1 MSTTVEHGETVLHC
15 GDAPTDAVVVGG
27 EAENPGAVEEQ
38 GGWLSRV
45 WSGSGWALG
54 RVLWRLWRGVS
65 WVFRSKWRLVTSTWL
80 MGFFLVGQAGAASA
94 DGLIVGP
101 DLGSGG
107 GQTVFERFGPEKYD
121 LYLHLSDSHHGGFHV
136 EETMWT
142 ILHAVE
148 NGLMYLIAALARGAI
163 TSMEWL
169 LNLTLYSDNQVA
181 IDSAVSGVANAVFW
195 PLFGTTLAIGAMVA
209 YGRMKR
215 EGGGSLWNDASWLIA
230 ASVFAAMFATA
241 PSLVLKDMDDTR
253 TMLSDGLMV
262 GYSTLGP
269 VGDSSAGFPAVKVPN
284 DQKGATRQLADGMW
298 NVFVTTP
305 WCYANFNDM
314 AICHDVGKDYLTDD
328 QRWKDLNNWM
338 NGKNGGNTDD
348 TKGAYCP
355 KELNAQCDWIRG
367 QSFGRLGALL
377 FILLVTLPLVLV
389 LLALVLYGLMA
400 IVGFLLLAL
409 AGVIFLLFWMIPGR
423 PRQIGVKWLEELI
436 GALLQSVII
445 TTVIG
450 SVMVLD
456 SFLAAGI
463 PKYGFFAVALLD
475 LATFV
480 TGFRMRGRLENVVG
494 MGAGSGASPFSG
506 YMAMRSLGALGKGLG
521 KASKNATGL
530 GLKGGRGAYRAGR
543 SMGEGMVDDS
553 PLMGGAV
560 ARAGAQVTRAVP
572 LRSRPLPTNP
582 TGPAPHQGGGGARPP
597 GSRPGGG
604 SGPSL
609 SGPGRTGRHTGP
621 ATSGSSSGG
630 GGASGAGAGPGSVP
644 SGASP
649 AGAAAVGAVVGGA
662 AAGRRHS
669 ARTGSSSAGTDT
681 AAASTA
687 NGSSNGSTNGSRP
700 AVAPAGTANGS
711 SSGSRTATG
720 EAPTGTANGSTGG
733 SRSTGA
739 PAGTANGSGGG
750 SRTATGQAPAGNSA
764 TGSPGTATAGAAGA
778 AGVAAVRSGGGSRR
792 GGSGSGGAG
801 GRGEQ
806 HLSPPVRT
814 GPARAVRRGQP
825 TVSAPALPDRP
836 LVSRPLPTNPT
847 APPTPPRPGTAATP
861 PQRSASGNGTSRPTD
876 GGSSRAAASTPGR
889 PPTTGGAGAAT
900 PRGNTATPPQ
910 PPSPRPTGGSGSGGQ
925 SRRTPQPPAA
935 PPRPPRQRSPLP
947 PPPPTRPRRQDP
959 TDEQGLR

>member
-1 MSTTVEHGETVLHC
+1 MSTTVEHCETVFPFD
-15 GDAPTDAVVVGG
+15 DAPTDAAVVDG
-27 EAENPGAVEEQ
+27 EPEPAAAVEDP

-45 WSGSGWALG
+45 WSGLGWVLG
-54 RVLWRLWRGVS
+54 RVLWRLWRAVS
-65 WVFRSKWRLVTSTWL
+65 WVFRSRWRLVTSSWL
-80 MGFFLVGQAGAASA
+80 MGFFLVGQAGVASA

-107 GQTVFERFGPEKYD
+107 GQTVFERFGPEKYT
-121 LYLHLSDSHHGGFHV
+121 LYLHLSDSHHGGVHV
-136 EETMWT
+136 EESMWT
-142 ILHAVE
+142 ILNAVE
-148 NGLMYLIAALARGAI
+148 IGLMYLIAALARGAI

-169 LNLTLYSDNQVA
+169 LNLTLYSDHQVA
-181 IDSAVSGVANAVFW
+181 IDSAVAGVANAVFW

-241 PSLVLKDMDDTR
+241 PSLVLKDMDDAR

-269 VGDSSAGFPAVKVPN
+269 VGDSSAGFPAVKVPG

-298 NVFVTTP
+298 NVFVVTP

-314 AICHDVGKDYLTDD
+314 SICHDVGKDYLTND
-328 QRWKDLNNWM
+328 QRWQNLNDWM
-338 NGKNGGNTDD
+338 DGKNGGNTDEK
-348 TKGAYCP
+348 KGAYCP

-377 FILLVTLPLVLV
+377 FILIVTLPLVLV

-409 AGVIFLLFWMIPGR
+409 SGVIFLLFWMIPGR

-506 YMAMRSLGALGKGLG
+506 YMAMRGLGALGKRLG
-521 KASKNATGL
+521 KAGKAVSGLDLKAARGGVGAVNAFSNSSANRALFGSAP
-530 GLKGGRGAYRAGR
+530 GSGGRQA
-543 SMGEGMVDDS
+543 
-553 PLMGGAV
+553 
-560 ARAGAQVTRAVP
+560 P

-582 TGPAPHQGGGGARPP
+582 TGPGPGQGGGARPP

-604 SGPSL
+604 SGPTS

-621 ATSGSSSGG
+621 TTNGSSSSNS
-630 GGASGAGAGPGSVP
+630 GASGAGAGPGSA
-644 SGASP
+644 SGVSP
-649 AGAAAVGAVVGGA
+649 AEAGAVGAVVGAA
-662 AAGRRHS
+662 AAGRRRS
-669 ARTGSSSAGTDT
+669 ARAGSGQAGTGTAAPSTANGSTNGSS
-681 AAASTA
+681 AAAAPAGTA

-700 AVAPAGTANGS
+700 A
-711 SSGSRTATG
+711 
-720 EAPTGTANGSTGG
+720 
-733 SRSTGA
+733 GA

-750 SRTATGQAPAGNSA
+750 SHTANGQAAAGNSA
-764 TGSPGTATAGAAGA
+764 TGSTGTRSSSTATAGAVGA
-778 AGVAAVRSGGGSRR
+778 AAVRSGGGSRR
-792 GGSGSGGAG
+792 AGSGSGSGAG

-814 GPARAVRRGQP
+814 GPARAVRRGSP

-847 APPTPPRPGTAATP
+847 APSTPQRPGTAVTP
-861 PQRSASGNGTSRPTD
+861 PQRSASGNGTSRPTG
-876 GGSSRAAASTPGR
+876 GGSSRAGASTAGR
-889 PPTTGGAGAAT
+889 PAATGRSGAAA
-900 PRGNTATPPQ
+900 PGGNAAIPQ
-910 PPSPRPTGGSGSGGQ
+910 PSAQRPTGGSGGGGQ

-959 TDEQGLR
+959 PDERGPR

>member
-1 MSTTVEHGETVLHC
+1 MSTTVEHCETVFPFD
-15 GDAPTDAVVVGG
+15 DAPTDAAVVDG
-27 EAENPGAVEEQ
+27 EPEPAAAVEDP

-45 WSGSGWALG
+45 WSGLGWVLG
-54 RVLWRLWRGVS
+54 RVLWRLWRAVS
-65 WVFRSKWRLVTSTWL
+65 WVFRSRWRLVTSSWL
-80 MGFFLVGQAGAASA
+80 MGFFLVGQAGVASA

-107 GQTVFERFGPEKYD
+107 GQTVFERFGPEKYT
-121 LYLHLSDSHHGGFHV
+121 LYLHLSDSHHGGVHV
-136 EETMWT
+136 EESMWT
-142 ILHAVE
+142 ILNAVE
-148 NGLMYLIAALARGAI
+148 IGLMYLIAALARGAI

-169 LNLTLYSDNQVA
+169 LNLTLYSDHQVA

-269 VGDSSAGFPAVKVPN
+269 VGDSSAGFPAVKVPG

-298 NVFVTTP
+298 NVFVVTP

-314 AICHDVGKDYLTDD
+314 SICHDVGKDYLTND
-328 QRWKDLNNWM
+328 QRWQNLNDWM
-338 NGKNGGNTDD
+338 DGKNGGNTDEK
-348 TKGAYCP
+348 KGAYCP

-377 FILLVTLPLVLV
+377 FILIVTLPLVLV

-409 AGVIFLLFWMIPGR
+409 SGVIFLLFWMIPGR

-506 YMAMRSLGALGKGLG
+506 YMAMRGLGALGKRLG
-521 KASKNATGL
+521 KAGKAVSGLDLKAARGGVGAVNAFSNSSANRALFGSAP
-530 GLKGGRGAYRAGR
+530 GSGGRQA
-543 SMGEGMVDDS
+543 
-553 PLMGGAV
+553 
-560 ARAGAQVTRAVP
+560 P

-582 TGPAPHQGGGGARPP
+582 TGPGPGQGGGGARPP

-604 SGPSL
+604 SGPTS

-621 ATSGSSSGG
+621 TTNGSSSSNS
-630 GGASGAGAGPGSVP
+630 GASGAGAGPGSA

-649 AGAAAVGAVVGGA
+649 AGAAAAGAVVGAA
-662 AAGRRHS
+662 AAGRRRS
-669 ARTGSSSAGTDT
+669 ARAGSGQAGTGTAAPSTANGSTNGSS
-681 AAASTA
+681 AAAAPAGTA

-700 AVAPAGTANGS
+700 A
-711 SSGSRTATG
+711 
-720 EAPTGTANGSTGG
+720 
-733 SRSTGA
+733 GA

-750 SRTATGQAPAGNSA
+750 SHTANGQAAAGNSA
-764 TGSPGTATAGAAGA
+764 TGSTGTRSSSTATAGAVGA
-778 AGVAAVRSGGGSRR
+778 AAVRSGGGSRR
-792 GGSGSGGAG
+792 AGSGSGSGAG

-814 GPARAVRRGQP
+814 GPARAVRRGSP

-847 APPTPPRPGTAATP
+847 APSTPQRPGTAVTP
-861 PQRSASGNGTSRPTD
+861 PQRSASGNGTSRPTG
-876 GGSSRAAASTPGR
+876 GGSSRAGASTAGR
-889 PPTTGGAGAAT
+889 PAATGRSGAAA
-900 PRGNTATPPQ
+900 PGGNAAIPQ
-910 PPSPRPTGGSGSGGQ
+910 PSAQRPTGGSGGGGQ

-959 TDEQGLR
+959 PDERGPR

>member
-1 MSTTVEHGETVLHC
+1 MSTTVEQDTL
-15 GDAPTDAVVVGG
+15 PVVVDG
-27 EAENPGAVEEQ
+27 EAEDFVAIVKRGSWSRASS
-38 GGWLSRV
+38 GLGWV
-45 WSGSGWALG
+45 LG
-54 RVLWRLWRGVS
+54 RVLWRLWRAVS

-107 GQTVFERFGPEKYD
+107 GQTVFERFGPEKYT
-121 LYLHLSDSHHGGFHV
+121 LYLHLSDSHHGGVHV
-136 EETMWT
+136 EESMWT
-142 ILHAVE
+142 ILNAVE
-148 NGLMYLIAALARGAI
+148 IGLMYLIAALARGAI

-181 IDSAVSGVANAVFW
+181 IDSAVAGVANAVFW

-269 VGDSSAGFPAVKVPN
+269 VGDSSAGFPAVKVPG

-314 AICHDVGKDYLTDD
+314 AICHDVGKDYLTND
-328 QRWKDLNNWM
+328 QRWKDLNDWM
-338 NGKNGGNTDD
+338 GGKPGSGGNTDD

-377 FILLVTLPLVLV
+377 FILIVTLPLVLV

-409 AGVIFLLFWMIPGR
+409 SGIIFLLFWMIPGR

-494 MGAGSGASPFSG
+494 MGAGAGGSPFSG
-506 YMAMRSLGALGKGLG
+506 YMAMRGLGALGKGMG
-521 KASKNATGL
+521 KAGKTAAGL
-530 GLKGGRGAYRAGR
+530 GWKGARGGVGAVQAFSNSSMNRALFGSGPGSGGR
-543 SMGEGMVDDS
+543 
-553 PLMGGAV
+553 
-560 ARAGAQVTRAVP
+560 QVP

-582 TGPAPHQGGGGARPP
+582 TGPGPGQGGGGGARPP

-604 SGPSL
+604 SGPSS
-609 SGPGRTGRHTGP
+609 SGPGRTGRRAGP
-621 ATSGSSSGG
+621 ATSGSSSGSS
-630 GGASGAGAGPGSVP
+630 ASPGSGP

-649 AGAAAVGAVVGGA
+649 AAAAAAGAVVGGA
-662 AAGRRHS
+662 AAGRRRS
-669 ARTGSSSAGTDT
+669 ARTGSGRAGTGT
-681 AAASTA
+681 AAPSTA
-687 NGSSNGSTNGSRP
+687 NGSTNGSSAAGAP
-700 AVAPAGTANGS
+700 AGTANGSSSGSTGGSSAAGAPAGTANGS
-711 SSGSRTATG
+711 SSGSRTA
-720 EAPTGTANGSTGG
+720 N
-733 SRSTGA
+733 
-739 PAGTANGSGGG
+739 
-750 SRTATGQAPAGNSA
+750 GQAPAGNRA
-764 TGSPGTATAGAAGA
+764 TGSTGTATAAAAGA
-778 AGVAAVRSGGGSRR
+778 VGAAAVRSGGGSRR
-792 GGSGSGGAG
+792 RGSGSGGAG

-825 TVSAPALPDRP
+825 TVSAPPLPDRP

-847 APPTPPRPGTAATP
+847 APSTPPRRGTAATP
-861 PQRSASGNGTSRPTD
+861 PPRSSSSGGTSPSTGGGSTRTGSGSTRASAST
-876 GGSSRAAASTPGR
+876 AGR
-889 PPTTGGAGAAT
+889 PPTTGGSAAAT
-900 PRGNTATPPQ
+900 PHGNSPAATPPQ
-910 PPSPRPTGGSGSGGQ
+910 PPAQRPTGGSGGGGQ

-959 TDEQGLR
+959 TDEQGQR

>member
-1 MSTTVEHGETVLHC
+1 MSTTLEH
-15 GDAPTDAVVVGG
+15 
-27 EAENPGAVEEQ
+27 
-38 GGWLSRV
+38 GWLSRV
-45 WSGSGWALG
+45 WSGLGWVLG
-54 RVLWRLWRGVS
+54 RVVWRLWRGVS

-80 MGFFLVGQAGAASA
+80 MGFFLVGQAGSAAA

-107 GQTVFERFGPEKYD
+107 GQTVFERFGPEKYT
-121 LYLHLSDSHHGGFHV
+121 LYLHLSDSHHGGVHV

-142 ILHAVE
+142 IMNAVE
-148 NGLMYLIAALARGAI
+148 IGLMYLIAALARGAI

-181 IDSAVSGVANAVFW
+181 IDSAVSGVAAAVFW

-269 VGDSSAGFPAVKVPN
+269 VGDSSAGFPAVKVPG

-305 WCYANFNDM
+305 WCYANFNDQS
-314 AICHDVGKDYLTDD
+314 ICHDVGKDYLTDD

-338 NGKNGGNTDD
+338 DGKNGGNTDD

-377 FILLVTLPLVLV
+377 FILIVTLPLVLV

-409 AGVIFLLFWMIPGR
+409 SGIVFLLFWMIPGR

-506 YMAMRSLGALGKGLG
+506 YMAMRGLGALGKRLG
-521 KASKNATGL
+521 KAGKTASGL
-530 GLKGGRGAYRAGR
+530 DFKGARGGVGAVHAFSNSSVNRALFGSAPRSGGRQA
-543 SMGEGMVDDS
+543 
-553 PLMGGAV
+553 
-560 ARAGAQVTRAVP
+560 P

-582 TGPAPHQGGGGARPP
+582 TGPGPGQGGGGTRPP

-604 SGPSL
+604 SGPS
-609 SGPGRTGRHTGP
+609 SSRPGRTGRHTGP
-621 ATSGSSSGG
+621 ATSGSSSSSSGG
-630 GGASGAGAGPGSVP
+630 GTSGAGAGPGSA

-649 AGAAAVGAVVGGA
+649 AEAGAVGAVVGAA
-662 AAGRRHS
+662 AAGRRRS
-669 ARTGSSSAGTDT
+669 ARAGSGQAGTGS
-681 AAASTA
+681 AAPSTA
-687 NGSSNGSTNGSRP
+687 NGSTNGSS
-700 AVAPAGTANGS
+700 AAGAPAGTANGS
-711 SSGSRTATG
+711 SSGS
-720 EAPTGTANGSTGG
+720 TGG
-733 SRSTGA
+733 SRPAGA
-739 PAGTANGSGGG
+739 PAGTANESSGG
-750 SRTATGQAPAGNSA
+750 SHTANGQAPAGNRA
-764 TGSPGTATAGAAGA
+764 TGSTGTATAAAAGAAGA
-778 AGVAAVRSGGGSRR
+778 AAVRSGGGSRR

-825 TVSAPALPDRP
+825 TVSAPPLPDRP

-847 APPTPPRPGTAATP
+847 APSTPPRPGTAATP
-861 PQRSASGNGTSRPTD
+861 PQRSASGNGTSRPTG
-876 GGSSRAAASTPGR
+876 GGSSRAAASTAGR
-889 PPTTGGAGAAT
+889 PPTTGGSAAAT
-900 PRGNTATPPQ
+900 PRGNTAAPSQPPTQ
-910 PPSPRPTGGSGSGGQ
+910 PPSQRPTGGSGSGGQ

-959 TDEQGLR
+959 TDEQGQR

>member
-1 MSTTVEHGETVLHC
+1 MSTAVEQSTV
-15 GDAPTDAVVVGG
+15 PVVVDG
-27 EAENPGAVEEQ
+27 EAENPAAVEEQ
-38 GGWLSRV
+38 GGWFSRA
-45 WSGSGWALG
+45 WSGSGWVLG
-54 RVLWRLWRGVS
+54 RVLWRLWRAVS
-65 WVFRSKWRLVTSTWL
+65 WVFRSRWRLVTSTWL
-80 MGFFLVGQAGAASA
+80 MGFFLVGQAGVASA

-107 GQTVFERFGPEKYD
+107 GQTVFERFGPEKYT
-121 LYLHLSDSHHGGFHV
+121 LYLHLSDSHHGGVHV

-142 ILHAVE
+142 ILNAVE
-148 NGLMYLIAALARGAI
+148 IGLMYLIAALARGAI

-269 VGDSSAGFPAVKVPN
+269 VGDSSAGFPAVKVPG

-305 WCYANFNDM
+305 WCYANFNDQS
-314 AICHDVGKDYLTDD
+314 ICHDVGKDYLTDD
-328 QRWKDLNNWM
+328 QRWKDLNDWM

-377 FILLVTLPLVLV
+377 FILIVTLPLVLV

-409 AGVIFLLFWMIPGR
+409 SGIVFLLFWMIPGR

-506 YMAMRSLGALGKGLG
+506 YMAMRGMGALGKRLG
-521 KASKNATGL
+521 KAGKTASGL
-530 GLKGGRGAYRAGR
+530 DFKGARGGVGAVQAFSNSSVNRALFGSAPRSGGRQA
-543 SMGEGMVDDS
+543 
-553 PLMGGAV
+553 
-560 ARAGAQVTRAVP
+560 P

-582 TGPAPHQGGGGARPP
+582 TGPGPGQGGGGTRPP

-604 SGPSL
+604 SGPS
-609 SGPGRTGRHTGP
+609 SSRPGRTGRHTGP
-621 ATSGSSSGG
+621 ATSGSSSSSSGG
-630 GGASGAGAGPGSVP
+630 GTSGAGAGPGSA

-649 AGAAAVGAVVGGA
+649 AEAGAVGAVVGAA
-662 AAGRRHS
+662 AAGRRRS
-669 ARTGSSSAGTDT
+669 ARAGSGQAGTGS
-681 AAASTA
+681 AAPSTA
-687 NGSSNGSTNGSRP
+687 NGSTNGSS
-700 AVAPAGTANGS
+700 AAGAPAGTANGS
-711 SSGSRTATG
+711 SSGS
-720 EAPTGTANGSTGG
+720 TGG
-733 SRSTGA
+733 SRPAGA
-739 PAGTANGSGGG
+739 PAGTANESSGG
-750 SRTATGQAPAGNSA
+750 SHTANGQAPAGNRA
-764 TGSPGTATAGAAGA
+764 TGSTGTATAAAAGAAGA
-778 AGVAAVRSGGGSRR
+778 AAVRSGGGSRR

-825 TVSAPALPDRP
+825 TVSAPPLPDRP

-847 APPTPPRPGTAATP
+847 APSTPRPGTAATP
-861 PQRSASGNGTSRPTD
+861 PQRSASGNGTSRPTG
-876 GGSSRAAASTPGR
+876 GGSSRAAASTAGR
-889 PPTTGGAGAAT
+889 PPTTGGSAAAT
-900 PRGNTATPPQ
+900 PRGNTAAPSQPPTQ
-910 PPSPRPTGGSGSGGQ
+910 PPSQRPTGGSGSGGQ

-959 TDEQGLR
+959 TDEQGQR

>member
-1 MSTTVEHGETVLHC
+1 MSTTVEHGETVLRSD
-15 GDAPTDAVVVGG
+15 DAPTGAVEVDGESELDA
-27 EAENPGAVEEQ
+27 AVEEQ

-45 WSGSGWALG
+45 WSGLGWVLG
-54 RVLWRLWRGVS
+54 RVLWRLWRAVS

-80 MGFFLVGQAGAASA
+80 MGFFLVGQAGSAAA

-121 LYLHLSDSHHGGFHV
+121 LYLHLSDSHHGGVHV

-148 NGLMYLIAALARGAI
+148 NGLVYLIAALARGAI

-253 TMLSDGLMV
+253 TMLSNGLMV

-314 AICHDVGKDYLTDD
+314 AICHDVGKDYLTND

-338 NGKNGGNTDD
+338 SGKMGGNTDD

-355 KELNAQCDWIRG
+355 KELTAQCDWIRG

-377 FILLVTLPLVLV
+377 FILIVTLPLVLV
-389 LLALVLYGLMA
+389 LLALVLFGLMA

-409 AGVIFLLFWMIPGR
+409 SGIIFLLFWMIPGR

-506 YMAMRSLGALGKGLG
+506 YMAMRSLGALGKSLG
-521 KASKNATGL
+521 K
-530 GLKGGRGAYRAGR
+530 
-543 SMGEGMVDDS
+543 
-553 PLMGGAV
+553 P
-560 ARAGAQVTRAVP
+560 
-572 LRSRPLPTNP
+572 
-582 TGPAPHQGGGGARPP
+582 ARP
-597 GSRPGGG
+597 RPGWV
-604 SGPSL
+604 SK
-609 SGPGRTGRHTGP
+609 
-621 ATSGSSSGG
+621 
-630 GGASGAGAGPGSVP
+630 
-644 SGASP
+644 
-649 AGAAAVGAVVGGA
+649 AAAA
-662 AAGRRHS
+662 
-669 ARTGSSSAGTDT
+669 
-681 AAASTA
+681 
-687 NGSSNGSTNGSRP
+687 
-700 AVAPAGTANGS
+700 
-711 SSGSRTATG
+711 
-720 EAPTGTANGSTGG
+720 
-733 SRSTGA
+733 
-739 PAGTANGSGGG
+739 
-750 SRTATGQAPAGNSA
+750 
-764 TGSPGTATAGAAGA
+764 
-778 AGVAAVRSGGGSRR
+778 
-792 GGSGSGGAG
+792 
-801 GRGEQ
+801 
-806 HLSPPVRT
+806 
-814 GPARAVRRGQP
+814 
-825 TVSAPALPDRP
+825 
-836 LVSRPLPTNPT
+836 PT
-847 APPTPPRPGTAATP
+847 APADRWAKG
-861 PQRSASGNGTSRPTD
+861 
-876 GGSSRAAASTPGR
+876 
-889 PPTTGGAGAAT
+889 
-900 PRGNTATPPQ
+900 
-910 PPSPRPTGGSGSGGQ
+910 
-925 SRRTPQPPAA
+925 
-935 PPRPPRQRSPLP
+935 
-947 PPPPTRPRRQDP
+947 
-959 TDEQGLR
+959 

>member
-1 MSTTVEHGETVLHC
+1 MSTTLEH
-15 GDAPTDAVVVGG
+15 
-27 EAENPGAVEEQ
+27 
-38 GGWLSRV
+38 GWLSRV
-45 WSGSGWALG
+45 WSGLGWVLG
-54 RVLWRLWRGVS
+54 RVVWRLWRGVS

-80 MGFFLVGQAGAASA
+80 MGFFLVGQAGSAAA

-107 GQTVFERFGPEKYD
+107 GQTVFERFGPEKYT
-121 LYLHLSDSHHGGFHV
+121 LYLHLSDSHHGGVHV

-142 ILHAVE
+142 IMNAVE
-148 NGLMYLIAALARGAI
+148 IGLMYLIAALARGAI

-181 IDSAVSGVANAVFW
+181 IDSAVSGVAAAVFW

-269 VGDSSAGFPAVKVPN
+269 VGDSSAGFPAVKVPG

-305 WCYANFNDM
+305 WCYANFNDQS
-314 AICHDVGKDYLTDD
+314 ICHDVGKDYLTDD

-338 NGKNGGNTDD
+338 DGKNGGNTDD

-377 FILLVTLPLVLV
+377 FILIVTLPLVLV

-409 AGVIFLLFWMIPGR
+409 SGIVFLLFWMIPGR

-506 YMAMRSLGALGKGLG
+506 YMAMRGMGALGKRLG
-521 KASKNATGL
+521 KAGKTASGL
-530 GLKGGRGAYRAGR
+530 DFKGARGGVGAVQAFSNSSVNRALFGSAPRSGGRQA
-543 SMGEGMVDDS
+543 
-553 PLMGGAV
+553 
-560 ARAGAQVTRAVP
+560 P

-582 TGPAPHQGGGGARPP
+582 TGPGPGQGGGGTRPP

-604 SGPSL
+604 SGPS
-609 SGPGRTGRHTGP
+609 SSRPGRTGRHTGP
-621 ATSGSSSGG
+621 ATSGSSSSSSGG
-630 GGASGAGAGPGSVP
+630 GTSGAGAGPGSA

-649 AGAAAVGAVVGGA
+649 AEAGAVGAVVGAA
-662 AAGRRHS
+662 AAGRRRS
-669 ARTGSSSAGTDT
+669 ARAGSGQAGTGS
-681 AAASTA
+681 AAPSTA
-687 NGSSNGSTNGSRP
+687 NGSTNGSS
-700 AVAPAGTANGS
+700 AAGAPAGTANGS
-711 SSGSRTATG
+711 SSGS
-720 EAPTGTANGSTGG
+720 TGG
-733 SRSTGA
+733 SRPAGA
-739 PAGTANGSGGG
+739 PAGTANESSGG
-750 SRTATGQAPAGNSA
+750 SHTANGQAPAGNRA
-764 TGSPGTATAGAAGA
+764 TGSTGTATAAAAGAAGA
-778 AGVAAVRSGGGSRR
+778 AAVRSGGGSRR

-825 TVSAPALPDRP
+825 TVSAPPLPDRP

-847 APPTPPRPGTAATP
+847 APSTPPRPGTAATP
-861 PQRSASGNGTSRPTD
+861 PQRSASGNGTSRPTG
-876 GGSSRAAASTPGR
+876 GGSSRAAASTAGR
-889 PPTTGGAGAAT
+889 PPTTGGSAAAT
-900 PRGNTATPPQ
+900 PRGNTAAPSQPPTQ
-910 PPSPRPTGGSGSGGQ
+910 PPSQRPTGGSGSGGQ

-959 TDEQGLR
+959 TDEQGQR

>member
-1 MSTTVEHGETVLHC
+1 MSTTVEHCETVFPFD
-15 GDAPTDAVVVGG
+15 DAPTDAAVVDG
-27 EAENPGAVEEQ
+27 EPEPAAAVEDP

-45 WSGSGWALG
+45 WSGLGWVLG
-54 RVLWRLWRGVS
+54 RVLWRLWRAVS
-65 WVFRSKWRLVTSTWL
+65 WVFRSRWRLVTSSWL
-80 MGFFLVGQAGAASA
+80 MGFFLVGQAGVASA

-107 GQTVFERFGPEKYD
+107 GQTVFERFGPEKYT
-121 LYLHLSDSHHGGFHV
+121 LYLHLSDSHHGGVHV
-136 EETMWT
+136 EESMWT
-142 ILHAVE
+142 ILNAVE
-148 NGLMYLIAALARGAI
+148 IGLMYLIAALARGAI

-169 LNLTLYSDNQVA
+169 LNLTLYSDHQVA
-181 IDSAVSGVANAVFW
+181 IDSAVAGVANAVFW

-241 PSLVLKDMDDTR
+241 PSLVLKDMDDAR

-269 VGDSSAGFPAVKVPN
+269 VGDSSAGFPAVKVPG

-298 NVFVTTP
+298 NVFVVTP

-314 AICHDVGKDYLTDD
+314 SICHDVGKDYLTND
-328 QRWKDLNNWM
+328 QRWQNLNDWM
-338 NGKNGGNTDD
+338 DGKNGGNTDEK
-348 TKGAYCP
+348 KGAYCP

-377 FILLVTLPLVLV
+377 FILIVTLPLVLV

-409 AGVIFLLFWMIPGR
+409 SGVIFLLFWMIPGR

-506 YMAMRSLGALGKGLG
+506 YMAMRGLGALGKRLG
-521 KASKNATGL
+521 KAGKAVSGLDLKAARGGVGAVNAFSNSSANRALFGSAP
-530 GLKGGRGAYRAGR
+530 GSGGRQA
-543 SMGEGMVDDS
+543 
-553 PLMGGAV
+553 
-560 ARAGAQVTRAVP
+560 P

-582 TGPAPHQGGGGARPP
+582 TGPGPGQGGGARPP

-604 SGPSL
+604 SGPTS

-621 ATSGSSSGG
+621 TTNGSSSSNS
-630 GGASGAGAGPGSVP
+630 GASGAGAGPGSA

-649 AGAAAVGAVVGGA
+649 AGAAAAGAVVGAA
-662 AAGRRHS
+662 AAGRRRS
-669 ARTGSSSAGTDT
+669 ARAGSGQAGTGTAAPSTANGSTNGSS
-681 AAASTA
+681 AAAAPAGTA

-700 AVAPAGTANGS
+700 A
-711 SSGSRTATG
+711 
-720 EAPTGTANGSTGG
+720 
-733 SRSTGA
+733 GA

-750 SRTATGQAPAGNSA
+750 SHTANGQAAAGNSA
-764 TGSPGTATAGAAGA
+764 TGSTGTRSSSTATAGAVGA
-778 AGVAAVRSGGGSRR
+778 AAVRSGGGSRR
-792 GGSGSGGAG
+792 AGSGSGSGAG

-814 GPARAVRRGQP
+814 GPARAVRRGSP

-847 APPTPPRPGTAATP
+847 APSTPQRPGTAVTP
-861 PQRSASGNGTSRPTD
+861 PQRSASGNGTSRPTG
-876 GGSSRAAASTPGR
+876 GGSSRAGASTAGR
-889 PPTTGGAGAAT
+889 PAATGRSGAAA
-900 PRGNTATPPQ
+900 PGGNAAIPQ
-910 PPSPRPTGGSGSGGQ
+910 PSAQRPTGGSGGGGQ

-959 TDEQGLR
+959 PDERGPR

>member
-1 MSTTVEHGETVLHC
+1 MTTTVTQNMGSV
-15 GDAPTDAVVVGG
+15 DARNPADAD
-27 EAENPGAVEEQ
+27 AESERAAAVEDQ
-38 GGWLSRV
+38 GGWLLQAR
-45 WSGSGWALG
+45 SGLGWALG
-54 RVLWRLWRGVS
+54 RVLWRLWRAVS
-65 WVFRSKWRLVTSTWL
+65 WVFRSRLRLITSTWL
-80 MGFFLVGQAGAASA
+80 MGFFLVGQAGPASA

-101 DLGSGG
+101 DLGTGG
-107 GQTVFERFGPEKYD
+107 GQTVFERFGPEKFQ
-121 LYLHLSDSHHGGFHV
+121 LYLHLSDSHHGGVHV
-136 EETMWT
+136 EEAMWT
-142 ILHAVE
+142 ILNAIE
-148 NGLMYLIAALARGAI
+148 IGLMYVIAALARGAI

-241 PSLVLKDMDDTR
+241 PSLVLKDMDNTR

-284 DQKGATRQLADGMW
+284 DEKGATRQLADGMW
-298 NVFVTTP
+298 NVFVVTP

-314 AICHDVGKDYLTDD
+314 AICHDVGKDYLTND
-328 QRWKDLNNWM
+328 QRWQNLDDWM
-338 NGKNGGNTDD
+338 SGKPGSGGNTDD

-377 FILLVTLPLVLV
+377 FILIVTLPLVLV

-409 AGVIFLLFWMIPGR
+409 SGVIFLLFWMIPGR

-463 PKYGFFAVALLD
+463 SKYGFFAVALLD

-521 KASKNATGL
+521 RAGKSAAGL
-530 GLKGGRGAYRAGR
+530 GFKGARGGVRAVEAFSDSSVNRALFGSGPAAGRG
-543 SMGEGMVDDS
+543 
-553 PLMGGAV
+553 
-560 ARAGAQVTRAVP
+560 QTP
-572 LRSRPLPTNP
+572 LRSRPLPSNP
-582 TGPAPHQGGGGARPP
+582 RGPATTPDQGGIRTRPP

-604 SGPSL
+604 SGPSS
-609 SGPGRTGRHTGP
+609 SGPGRAGR
-621 ATSGSSSGG
+621 SGG
-630 GGASGAGAGPGSVP
+630 GAGAG
-644 SGASP
+644 ASP
-649 AGAAAVGAVVGGA
+649 ATAAAGAVAGGAA
-662 AAGRRHS
+662 AAGRRRS
-669 ARTGSSSAGTDT
+669 ARTGSGHTGTG
-681 AAASTA
+681 APSTA
-687 NGSSNGSTNGSRP
+687 NGSTNGS
-700 AVAPAGTANGS
+700 TNGS
-711 SSGSRTATG
+711 SSGARPA
-720 EAPTGTANGSTGG
+720 GTAAATADGPGSESTNGQRNGFRPVGTS
-733 SRSTGA
+733 
-739 PAGTANGSGGG
+739 AGTANGSGSG
-750 SRTATGQAPAGNSA
+750 SGAAAAAAAAAS
-764 TGSPGTATAGAAGA
+764 GAAGA
-778 AGVAAVRSGGGSRR
+778 AAVRSGGGSRR
-792 GGSGSGGAG
+792 AGSGSGAG
-801 GRGEQ
+801 RAGSRVEQ

-836 LVSRPLPTNPT
+836 LVSRPLPVNPT
-847 APPTPPRPGTAATP
+847 ARSTPPRSGTAATP
-861 PQRSASGNGTSRPTD
+861 QRSFPGNGPSRPAGSGSTRAGGSTPAGASTSRRRPAA
-876 GGSSRAAASTPGR
+876 GGSGAAPARGT
-889 PPTTGGAGAAT
+889 AGAA
-900 PRGNTATPPQ
+900 PQ
-910 PPSPRPTGGSGSGGQ
+910 PPAQRPANGGSGSGGQ
-925 SRRTPQPPAA
+925 SSRAPQPPAQRPANGGSGSGGQSSRAPQPPAA
-935 PPRPPRQRSPLP
+935 PPRSPRQRSPLP
-947 PPPPTRPRRQDP
+947 PPPPTRPRRQVP
-959 TDEQGLR
+959 TDEQGTR

>member
-1 MSTTVEHGETVLHC
+1 MSTTVEHGETVLHSD
-15 GDAPTDAVVVGG
+15 DAPTDAVEVDG
-27 EAENPGAVEEQ
+27 EAEPAAASEKQ
-38 GGWLSRV
+38 GGWLSRA
-45 WSGSGWALG
+45 WSGLGWVLG

-80 MGFFLVGQAGAASA
+80 MGFFLVGQAGAAAA

-121 LYLHLSDSHHGGFHV
+121 LYLHLSDSHHGGVHV

-314 AICHDVGKDYLTDD
+314 AICRDVGKDYLTND
-328 QRWKDLNNWM
+328 QRWQNLNDWM
-338 NGKNGGNTDD
+338 SGKNGGNTDD

-355 KELNAQCDWIRG
+355 KEVNAQCDWIRG

-377 FILLVTLPLVLV
+377 FILIVTLPLVLV

-560 ARAGAQVTRAVP
+560 ARAGAQVARVVP

-582 TGPAPHQGGGGARPP
+582 TGPAPHQGGGGGKRPP
-597 GSRPGGG
+597 GSRP
-604 SGPSL
+604 
-609 SGPGRTGRHTGP
+609 
-621 ATSGSSSGG
+621 
-630 GGASGAGAGPGSVP
+630 GAGPGSVP

-662 AAGRRHS
+662 AARRRRS
-669 ARTGSSSAGTDT
+669 ARTGSSSAGTGT

-792 GGSGSGGAG
+792 GGFGSGGAG

-847 APPTPPRPGTAATP
+847 APSTPPRPGPATAP
-861 PQRSASGNGTSRPTD
+861 PQRSSGGGTGRPAGSGSTRAV
-876 GGSSRAAASTPGR
+876 GGSTRAAASTPGR

-900 PRGNTATPPQ
+900 PRGNSPAATPPQ
-910 PPSPRPTGGSGSGGQ
+910 PPAQRPTGGSGSGGQ
-925 SRRTPQPPAA
+925 SQRTPQPPAA

-947 PPPPTRPRRQDP
+947 PPPPTRPRREDP
-959 TDEQGLR
+959 TDSEGPR

>member
-1 MSTTVEHGETVLHC
+1 MSTTVEHGKTALHS
-15 GDAPTDAVVVGG
+15 DYAPTDAVVVDG
-27 EAENPGAVEEQ
+27 EPEMAAAVEDQ

-45 WSGSGWALG
+45 WSGLGWVLG
-54 RVLWRLWRGVS
+54 RVLWRLWRAVS

-107 GQTVFERFGPEKYD
+107 GQTVFERFGPEKYT
-121 LYLHLSDSHHGGFHV
+121 LYLHLSDSHHGGVHV
-136 EETMWT
+136 EESMWT
-142 ILHAVE
+142 ILNAVE
-148 NGLMYLIAALARGAI
+148 IGLMYVIAALARGAI

-181 IDSAVSGVANAVFW
+181 IDSAVAGVANAVFW

-269 VGDSSAGFPAVKVPN
+269 VGDSSAGFPAVKVPG

-305 WCYANFNDM
+305 WCYANFNDQS
-314 AICHDVGKDYLTDD
+314 ICHDVGKDYLTND
-328 QRWKDLNNWM
+328 QRWQNLDDWM
-338 NGKNGGNTDD
+338 SGKNGGNTNE
-348 TKGAYCP
+348 KNGAYCP

-377 FILLVTLPLVLV
+377 FILIVTLPLVLV

-409 AGVIFLLFWMIPGR
+409 SGIIFLLFWMIPGR

-494 MGAGSGASPFSG
+494 MGAGAGGSPFSG
-506 YMAMRSLGALGKGLG
+506 YMAMRGLGALGKGMG
-521 KASKNATGL
+521 KAGKTAAGL
-530 GLKGGRGAYRAGR
+530 GWKGARGGAGAVQAFSNSSVNRALFGSGPAAGR
-543 SMGEGMVDDS
+543 
-553 PLMGGAV
+553 
-560 ARAGAQVTRAVP
+560 RQTP

-582 TGPAPHQGGGGARPP
+582 TGPGPGQGGGGGARPP

-604 SGPSL
+604 SGPSS
-609 SGPGRTGRHTGP
+609 SGPGRTGRRAGP
-621 ATSGSSSGG
+621 ATSGSSSSNS
-630 GGASGAGAGPGSVP
+630 GASGAGAGPGSA
-644 SGASP
+644 SGVSP
-649 AGAAAVGAVVGGA
+649 AEAGAVGAVVGAA
-662 AAGRRHS
+662 AAGRRRS
-669 ARTGSSSAGTDT
+669 ARAGSGQAGTGT
-681 AAASTA
+681 AAPSTA
-687 NGSSNGSTNGSRP
+687 NGSTNGSS
-700 AVAPAGTANGS
+700 AAGAPAGTANGS
-711 SSGSRTATG
+711 SSGS
-720 EAPTGTANGSTGG
+720 TGG
-733 SRSTGA
+733 TRPAGA
-739 PAGTANGSGGG
+739 PAGTANESSGG
-750 SRTATGQAPAGNSA
+750 SRTVNGQAPAGNRA
-764 TGSPGTATAGAAGA
+764 TGSTGTATAAAAGAAGA
-778 AGVAAVRSGGGSRR
+778 AAVRSGGGSRR

-801 GRGEQ
+801 GRAPQ

-847 APPTPPRPGTAATP
+847 APSTPPRRETAAAP
-861 PQRSASGNGTSRPTD
+861 PQRSSSGGTGRPAG
-876 GGSSRAAASTPGR
+876 GGSTRAGASTPGR
-889 PPTTGGAGAAT
+889 APTAGGSAAAT
-900 PRGNTATPPQ
+900 PRGNSSAATPAQ
-910 PPSPRPTGGSGSGGQ
+910 PPTPSPSQRPTAPSGGGGQ

-959 TDEQGLR
+959 TDEQGQR

>member
-1 MSTTVEHGETVLHC
+1 MSTTVEQSTVPVEV
-15 GDAPTDAVVVGG
+15 DG
-27 EAENPGAVEEQ
+27 EAENPGAVEDS

-45 WSGSGWALG
+45 WSGLGWALG

-80 MGFFLVGQAGAASA
+80 MGFFLVGQAGSAAA

-107 GQTVFERFGPEKYD
+107 GQTVFERFGPEKYT
-121 LYLHLSDSHHGGFHV
+121 LYLHLSDSHHGGVHV

-142 ILHAVE
+142 ILNAVE
-148 NGLMYLIAALARGAI
+148 IGLMYLIAALARGAI

-269 VGDSSAGFPAVKVPN
+269 VGDSSAGFPAVKVPG
-284 DQKGATRQLADGMW
+284 DQKGATRQLTDGMW
-298 NVFVTTP
+298 NVFVVTP
-305 WCYANFNDM
+305 WCYANFNDQS
-314 AICHDVGKDYLTDD
+314 ICHDVGKDYLTGD
-328 QRWKDLNNWM
+328 QRWQDLNHWM
-338 NGKNGGNTDD
+338 SGDNGGNTDEK
-348 TKGAYCP
+348 KGAYCP

-377 FILLVTLPLVLV
+377 FILIVTLPLVLV

-409 AGVIFLLFWMIPGR
+409 SGVIFLLFWMIPGR

-506 YMAMRSLGALGKGLG
+506 YMAMRGLGALGKRLG
-521 KASKNATGL
+521 KAGKTASGL
-530 GLKGGRGAYRAGR
+530 DFKGARGGVGAVHAFSNSSVNRALFGSAPRSGGRQA
-543 SMGEGMVDDS
+543 
-553 PLMGGAV
+553 
-560 ARAGAQVTRAVP
+560 P

-582 TGPAPHQGGGGARPP
+582 TGPGPGQGGGGTRPP

-604 SGPSL
+604 SGPS
-609 SGPGRTGRHTGP
+609 SSRPGRTGRHTGP
-621 ATSGSSSGG
+621 ATSGSSSSSSGG
-630 GGASGAGAGPGSVP
+630 GTSGAGAGPGSA

-649 AGAAAVGAVVGGA
+649 AGAAAAGAVVGAA
-662 AAGRRHS
+662 AAGRRRS
-669 ARTGSSSAGTDT
+669 ARAGSGQAGTGS
-681 AAASTA
+681 AAPSTA
-687 NGSSNGSTNGSRP
+687 NGSTNGSRP
-700 AVAPAGTANGS
+700 AGT
-711 SSGSRTATG
+711 
-720 EAPTGTANGSTGG
+720 PTGTADGSGSDPTSGSTNNGS
-733 SRSTGA
+733 RLAGA
-739 PAGTANGSGGG
+739 PAGTANESGGG
-750 SRTATGQAPAGNSA
+750 SHTANGQAAAGNSA
-764 TGSPGTATAGAAGA
+764 TGSTGTRSTGTATAGVVGA
-778 AGVAAVRSGGGSRR
+778 AAVRSGGGQRR

-801 GRGEQ
+801 GRVEQ

-847 APPTPPRPGTAATP
+847 APSTPPRPGTAATP
-861 PQRSASGNGTSRPTD
+861 PPRSSSSGGTSPSGG
-876 GGSSRAAASTPGR
+876 GGSTRTGSGSTRASVSTAGR
-889 PPTTGGAGAAT
+889 APTAGGSAAAT
-900 PRGNTATPPQ
+900 PRGNSPAATPPQ
-910 PPSPRPTGGSGSGGQ
+910 PPTPSPPQRPTTGGSGGGGQ

-959 TDEQGLR
+959 TDEQGQL

>member
-1 MSTTVEHGETVLHC
+1 MSTTVEQDTL
-15 GDAPTDAVVVGG
+15 PVVVDG
-27 EAENPGAVEEQ
+27 EAEDFVAIVKRGSWSRASS
-38 GGWLSRV
+38 GLGWV
-45 WSGSGWALG
+45 LG
-54 RVLWRLWRGVS
+54 RVLWRLWRAVS

-107 GQTVFERFGPEKYD
+107 GQTVFERFGPEKYT
-121 LYLHLSDSHHGGFHV
+121 LYLHLSDSHHGGVHV
-136 EETMWT
+136 EESMWT
-142 ILHAVE
+142 ILNAVE
-148 NGLMYLIAALARGAI
+148 IGLMYLIAALARGAI

-181 IDSAVSGVANAVFW
+181 IDSAVAGVANAVFW

-269 VGDSSAGFPAVKVPN
+269 VGDSSAGFPAVKVPG

-314 AICHDVGKDYLTDD
+314 AICHDVGKDYLTND
-328 QRWKDLNNWM
+328 QRWKDLNDWM
-338 NGKNGGNTDD
+338 GGKPGSGGNTDD

-377 FILLVTLPLVLV
+377 FILIVTLPLVLV

-409 AGVIFLLFWMIPGR
+409 SGIIFLLFWMIPGR

-494 MGAGSGASPFSG
+494 MGAGAGGSPFSG
-506 YMAMRSLGALGKGLG
+506 YMAMRGLGALGKRLG
-521 KASKNATGL
+521 KAGKAASGL
-530 GLKGGRGAYRAGR
+530 GWKGARGGVGAVHAFSNSSVNRALFGSGPAAGGR
-543 SMGEGMVDDS
+543 
-553 PLMGGAV
+553 
-560 ARAGAQVTRAVP
+560 QVP

-582 TGPAPHQGGGGARPP
+582 TGPAPNQGGGGGARPP

-604 SGPSL
+604 SGPSS

-621 ATSGSSSGG
+621 ATTGSSSSNS
-630 GGASGAGAGPGSVP
+630 GASGAGAGPGSA

-649 AGAAAVGAVVGGA
+649 AEAGAVGAVVGAA
-662 AAGRRHS
+662 AAGHRRS
-669 ARTGSSSAGTDT
+669 ARTGSGKSGTGT
-681 AAASTA
+681 AAPSTA
-687 NGSSNGSTNGSRP
+687 NGSTGGSSAAG
-700 AVAPAGTANGS
+700 APAGTANGS
-711 SSGSRTATG
+711 SSGSH
-720 EAPTGTANGSTGG
+720 TAN
-733 SRSTGA
+733 
-739 PAGTANGSGGG
+739 
-750 SRTATGQAPAGNSA
+750 GQAPAGNRA
-764 TGSPGTATAGAAGA
+764 TGSTGTATAAAAGAAGA
-778 AGVAAVRSGGGSRR
+778 AAVRSGGGSRR
-792 GGSGSGGAG
+792 GGSGSGGVG
-801 GRGEQ
+801 GRGEH

-847 APPTPPRPGTAATP
+847 APSTPPRRGTATTP
-861 PQRSASGNGTSRPTD
+861 PPRSSSSGGTSPSTGGGSTRAGG
-876 GGSSRAAASTPGR
+876 GGSSRASASTAGR
-889 PPTTGGAGAAT
+889 PPTAGGSAAAT
-900 PRGNTATPPQ
+900 PRGNSPAATPPQ
-910 PPSPRPTGGSGSGGQ
+910 PPAQRPTGGSGSGGQ

-959 TDEQGLR
+959 TDSDGPR

>member
-1 MSTTVEHGETVLHC
+1 MSTTVEQDTL
-15 GDAPTDAVVVGG
+15 PVVVDG
-27 EAENPGAVEEQ
+27 EAEDSVAIVKRGSWSRASS
-38 GGWLSRV
+38 GLGWV
-45 WSGSGWALG
+45 LG
-54 RVLWRLWRGVS
+54 RVLWRLWRAVS

-80 MGFFLVGQAGAASA
+80 MGFFLVGQAGSASA

-107 GQTVFERFGPEKYD
+107 GQTVFERFGPEKYT
-121 LYLHLSDSHHGGFHV
+121 LYLHLSDSHHGGVHV
-136 EETMWT
+136 EESMWT
-142 ILHAVE
+142 ILNAVE
-148 NGLMYLIAALARGAI
+148 IGLMYLIAALARGAI

-181 IDSAVSGVANAVFW
+181 IDSAVAGVANAVFW

-269 VGDSSAGFPAVKVPN
+269 VGDSSAGFPAVKVPG

-314 AICHDVGKDYLTDD
+314 AICHDVGKDYLTND
-328 QRWKDLNNWM
+328 QRWKDLNDWM
-338 NGKNGGNTDD
+338 GGKPGSGGNTDD

-377 FILLVTLPLVLV
+377 FILIVTLPLVLV

-409 AGVIFLLFWMIPGR
+409 SGVIFLLFWMIPGR

-506 YMAMRSLGALGKGLG
+506 YMAMRGLGALGKRLG
-521 KASKNATGL
+521 KAGKTASGL
-530 GLKGGRGAYRAGR
+530 DFKGARGGVGAVQAFSNSSVNRALFGSAPRSGGRQ
-543 SMGEGMVDDS
+543 
-553 PLMGGAV
+553 P
-560 ARAGAQVTRAVP
+560 P

-582 TGPAPHQGGGGARPP
+582 TGPAPNQGGGGGARPP

-604 SGPSL
+604 SGPS
-609 SGPGRTGRHTGP
+609 SSRPGRTGRRAGP
-621 ATSGSSSGG
+621 ATSGSSSSNS
-630 GGASGAGAGPGSVP
+630 GASGAGAGPGSA

-649 AGAAAVGAVVGGA
+649 AAAAAVGAVVGAA
-662 AAGRRHS
+662 AAGRRRS
-669 ARTGSSSAGTDT
+669 ARAGSGQAGTGT
-681 AAASTA
+681 AAPSTA
-687 NGSSNGSTNGSRP
+687 NGSSAAG
-700 AVAPAGTANGS
+700 APAGTANGS
-711 SSGSRTATG
+711 SSGST
-720 EAPTGTANGSTGG
+720 NGS
-733 SRSTGA
+733 RPTGA
-739 PAGTANGSGGG
+739 PAGTANESSGG
-750 SRTATGQAPAGNSA
+750 SHTANGQAPAGNRA
-764 TGSPGTATAGAAGA
+764 TGSTGTATAAAAGA
-778 AGVAAVRSGGGSRR
+778 AAVRSGGGQRR

-847 APPTPPRPGTAATP
+847 APSTPPRPGTAATP
-861 PQRSASGNGTSRPTD
+861 PPRSSSSGGTSPSGG
-876 GGSSRAAASTPGR
+876 GGSTRTGSGSTRASVSTAGR
-889 PPTTGGAGAAT
+889 APTAGGSAAAT
-900 PRGNTATPPQ
+900 PRGNSPAATPPQ
-910 PPSPRPTGGSGSGGQ
+910 PPTPSPPQRPTTGGSGGGGQ

-959 TDEQGLR
+959 TDEQGQR

>member
-1 MSTTVEHGETVLHC
+1 MSTTVEQNTGLVEV
-15 GDAPTDAVVVGG
+15 DG
-27 EAENPGAVEEQ
+27 EAENSGAVEKQ

-45 WSGSGWALG
+45 WSGSGWVLG

-107 GQTVFERFGPEKYD
+107 GQTVFERFGPEKYT
-121 LYLHLSDSHHGGFHV
+121 LYLHLSDSHHGGVHV

-142 ILHAVE
+142 ILNAVE
-148 NGLMYLIAALARGAI
+148 DGLMYLIAALARGAI

-284 DQKGATRQLADGMW
+284 DEKGATRQLADGMW

-314 AICHDVGKDYLTDD
+314 AICHDVGKDYLTND
-328 QRWKDLNNWM
+328 QRWQNLNDWM
-338 NGKNGGNTDD
+338 SGNNGGNTNDK
-348 TKGAYCP
+348 KGAYCP
-355 KELNAQCDWIRG
+355 KEVNAQCDWIRG

-377 FILLVTLPLVLV
+377 FILIVTLPLVLV

-409 AGVIFLLFWMIPGR
+409 SGVIFLLFWMIPGR

-506 YMAMRSLGALGKGLG
+506 YMAMRSLGALGKSLG
-521 KASKNATGL
+521 KASKTATGL

-543 SMGEGMVDDS
+543 SMGEGMMDDS

-560 ARAGAQVTRAVP
+560 ARAGAQVARAVP

-582 TGPAPHQGGGGARPP
+582 TGPAPHQGGGGGARPP

-604 SGPSL
+604 SGPSS

-621 ATSGSSSGG
+621 ATSGSSSGSSG
-630 GGASGAGAGPGSVP
+630 GGASGGGAVPGSGS

-662 AAGRRHS
+662 AAGRRRS
-669 ARTGSSSAGTDT
+669 ARTGSGQAGTGT
-681 AAASTA
+681 AAPSTA
-687 NGSSNGSTNGSRP
+687 NGSTNGSTNGSRP

-711 SSGSRTATG
+711 SSGS
-720 EAPTGTANGSTGG
+720 TGG

-750 SRTATGQAPAGNSA
+750 SHTANGQAPAGNSA
-764 TGSPGTATAGAAGA
+764 TGSTGTATAASAAAAGAAGA
-778 AGVAAVRSGGGSRR
+778 AAVRSGGGSRR
-792 GGSGSGGAG
+792 GGSGGAG

-847 APPTPPRPGTAATP
+847 APSTPPRPGTAATP
-861 PQRSASGNGTSRPTD
+861 PQRSSGGGTGRPAGSGSTRAG
-876 GGSSRAAASTPGR
+876 GGSTRAAASTPGR

-900 PRGNTATPPQ
+900 PRGNSPAATPPQ
-910 PPSPRPTGGSGSGGQ
+910 SPPSQRPTGGSGGQ

-947 PPPPTRPRRQDP
+947 PAPPTRPRRQDP
-959 TDEQGLR
+959 TDSDGPR

>member
-1 MSTTVEHGETVLHC
+1 MSTAVEQDTL
-15 GDAPTDAVVVGG
+15 PVVVDG
-27 EAENPGAVEEQ
+27 EAENPAAVEDP
-38 GGWLSRV
+38 GGWLSRA
-45 WSGSGWALG
+45 WSGLGWVLG

-65 WVFRSKWRLVTSTWL
+65 WVFRSRWRLVTSTWL
-80 MGFFLVGQAGAASA
+80 MGFFLVGQAGVASA

-101 DLGSGG
+101 DLGAGG
-107 GQTVFERFGPEKYD
+107 GQTVFERFGPEKYT
-121 LYLHLSDSHHGGFHV
+121 LYLHLSDSHHGGVHV

-142 ILHAVE
+142 ILNAVE
-148 NGLMYLIAALARGAI
+148 IGLMYLIAALARGAI

-269 VGDSSAGFPAVKVPN
+269 VGDSSAGFPAVKVPG

-328 QRWKDLNNWM
+328 QRWQNLDHWM
-338 NGKNGGNTDD
+338 SGDNGGNTDE
-348 TKGAYCP
+348 KNGAYCP
-355 KELNAQCDWIRG
+355 KELNGQCDWIRG

-377 FILLVTLPLVLV
+377 FILIVTLPLVLV

-409 AGVIFLLFWMIPGR
+409 SGVIFLLFWMIPGR

-506 YMAMRSLGALGKGLG
+506 YMAMRGLGALGKRLG
-521 KASKNATGL
+521 KAGKAASGL
-530 GLKGGRGAYRAGR
+530 GWKGARGGVGAVHAFSNSSMNRALFGSGPAAGRG
-543 SMGEGMVDDS
+543 
-553 PLMGGAV
+553 
-560 ARAGAQVTRAVP
+560 QVP

-582 TGPAPHQGGGGARPP
+582 TGPGPGQGGGGARPP

-604 SGPSL
+604 SGPSS
-609 SGPGRTGRHTGP
+609 SGPGRTGRRAGP
-621 ATSGSSSGG
+621 ATSGSSSSNS
-630 GGASGAGAGPGSVP
+630 GASGAGAGPGSA
-644 SGASP
+644 SGVSP
-649 AGAAAVGAVVGGA
+649 AEAGAVGAVVGAA
-662 AAGRRHS
+662 AAGRRRS
-669 ARTGSSSAGTDT
+669 ARAGSGQAGTGSAAPSA
-681 AAASTA
+681 A
-687 NGSSNGSTNGSRP
+687 NGSTNGSS
-700 AVAPAGTANGS
+700 AAGAPAGTANGS
-711 SSGSRTATG
+711 SSGS
-720 EAPTGTANGSTGG
+720 TGG
-733 SRSTGA
+733 SRPAGA
-739 PAGTANGSGGG
+739 PAGTANGSSGG
-750 SRTATGQAPAGNSA
+750 SHPANGQAPAGNRA
-764 TGSPGTATAGAAGA
+764 TGSTGTATAAAAGA
-778 AGVAAVRSGGGSRR
+778 AAAVRSGGGSRR

-847 APPTPPRPGTAATP
+847 APSTPPRPGTAATP
-861 PQRSASGNGTSRPTD
+861 PQRSASGNGTSRPTG
-876 GGSSRAAASTPGR
+876 GGSSRAGASTPGR

-910 PPSPRPTGGSGSGGQ
+910 PPAQRPTGGSGSGGQ

-959 TDEQGLR
+959 TDSDGPR